1 MFKKSILSFFIIL
14 FFLILFITIF
24 SIHSETFSGYTK
36 SSNSEFIKD
45 TSFHYSDNSIFSWP
59 LFGYYNISSLFGY
72 RISPTNGAST
82 YHSGIDIPAPE
93 KTNIYSICD
102 GIVIYTGFYGSDG
115 YAIIIQNEN
124 FIVIYGHVSPIFL
137 VQKNQIIQ
145 ENEKIGTVGPKYI
158 DQDSDS
164 QYTDS
169 TGRKTNGATTG
180 CHLHLTIK
188 KDGKAVN
195 PLNYL

>member
-1 MFKKSILSFFIIL
+1 MFQKSITSLFIIL
-14 FFLILFITIF
+14 FFLILFICIF

-36 SSNSEFIKD
+36 SSNSEFIED
-45 TSFHYSDNSIFSWP
+45 SSFHYSENSIFSWP
-59 LFGYYNISSLFGY
+59 LFGYYNISSFFGY
-72 RISPTNGAST
+72 RISPTSGAST

-93 KTNIYSICD
+93 KSNIYSICD
-102 GIVIYTGFYGSDG
+102 GIVVYTGFYGSDG
-115 YAIIIQNEN
+115 YTVIIQNEN
-124 FIVIYGHVSPIFL
+124 FIIIYGHVSPNFL
-137 VQKNQIIQ
+137 VQENQIVQ
-145 ENEKIGTVGPKYI
+145 KNEKIGTIGPKYI
-158 DQDSDS
+158 DQNSNTT
-164 QYTDS
+164 YTDS